1 MSLNIIKKPTKRVA
15 FIETAGIQKSMR
27 NIDRRIRNGRS
38 VMLSADFGAGK
49 STLLRNIVTQ
59 YEEVDL
65 KIISGIGTA
74 TQVIGEIAGEADVKP
89 WEKQRYIGQIRL
101 YPRLVL
107 IDEAHHLPRG
117 IFPHLKD
124 FIEHGSVFVL
134 AGLPKLAENM
144 INTKNSDLLSRFLQ
158 ISFERVGIKEI
169 SEALPMFEYNAL
181 RLLNSNAES
190 SRALF
195 EAIED
200 CMEYIEQEGLAKVTE
215 DLALSIWNGDV

>member
-1 MSLNIIKKPTKRVA
+1 MSLNIVRKPIKRIA
-15 FIETAGIQKSMR
+15 FIETAGIKKSMR

-38 VMLSADFGAGK
+38 VMLLADFGAGK
-49 STLLRNIVTQ
+49 STLLQRITTE
-59 YEEVDL
+59 YEEANL

-74 TQVIGEIAGEADVKP
+74 TQIIGEIAGETEVKP
-89 WEKQRYIGQIRL
+89 WRKQQYITQIRL
-101 YPRLVL
+101 YPTLVM

-117 IFPHLKD
+117 IFPQLKD

-158 ISFERVGIKEI
+158 INFERVGIKDI
-169 SEALPMFEYNAL
+169 SVALPMFEYNAL

-195 EAIED
+195 EAMED
-200 CMEYIEQEGLAKVTE
+200 CIEYIEQEGLSKVTE
-215 DLALSIWNGDV
+215 DLALGIWNGDV